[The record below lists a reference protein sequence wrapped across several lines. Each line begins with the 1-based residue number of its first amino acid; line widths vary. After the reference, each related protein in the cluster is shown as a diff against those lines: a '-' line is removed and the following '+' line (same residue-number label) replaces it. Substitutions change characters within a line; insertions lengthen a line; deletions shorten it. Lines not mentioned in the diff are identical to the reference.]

1 MQFGHA
7 RHAPLKLKCVSCHA
21 TAETAER
28 ASFPEAQKCKVCHA
42 ELALPKN
49 ERIRPEKPVY
59 VLPDF
64 VVFSHAKHKVEC
76 AACHGEDPGKPFLA
90 MKMKACVD
98 CHKSKQ
104 AAVTCTIC
112 HDLSQ

>member
-1 MQFGHA
+1 MQFDHA

-28 ASFPEAQKCKVCHA
+28 ASFPEARKCQVCHA
-42 ELALPKN
+42 ALDLPK
-49 ERIRPEKPVY
+49 EIRPANPVY

-64 VVFSHAKHKVEC
+64 VVFSHAKHKVDC
-76 AACHGEDPGKPFLA
+76 STCHGDDPGKPFLP

-98 CHKSKQ
+98 CHKTNK
-104 AAVTCTIC
+104 AVVTCTAC